1 MEDHMIFLL
10 EKQTVYWSLAYPEV
24 EETFEETDLT
34 IDDFILG
41 PFDTECLS
49 EYPPESD
56 WSDWF
61 PPPQRIMDWELY
73 ELADWAEIQIGKQ
86 EITLN
91 PDHYLSSEVNMN
103 KKMAMATIPV
113 PPSPVLEQ
121 AVGYENNKGARYLAL
136 WWEPGGDEAMVS
148 DGYVTSPGH
157 WPGYLAYV
165 HHPSVYPHL
174 ATYNLGSSDDL
185 AEYRLIIDL
194 QERQAFIFRSQ
205 EAINLLASQWE
216 TETDHLET
224 VTLSSKDI
232 EDLFKEFVDQVFV
245 PPTIDELEQR
255 MEADRIAVE
264 TLSRWLNSQ
273 LK

>member
-1 MEDHMIFLL
+1 
-10 EKQTVYWSLAYPEV
+10 
-24 EETFEETDLT
+24 
-34 IDDFILG
+34 
-41 PFDTECLS
+41 
-49 EYPPESD
+49 
-56 WSDWF
+56 
-61 PPPQRIMDWELY
+61 
-73 ELADWAEIQIGKQ
+73 
-86 EITLN
+86 
-91 PDHYLSSEVNMN
+91 
-103 KKMAMATIPV
+103 
-113 PPSPVLEQ
+113 
-121 AVGYENNKGARYLAL
+121 L

-194 QERQAFIFRSQ
+194 QERQAFICRSQ
-205 EAINLLASQWE
+205 ESINLLASQWE

-224 VTLSSKDI
+224 VSLSSKDI
-232 EDLFKEFVDQVFV
+232 EDLFKEFVDQVLV
-245 PPTIDELEQR
+245 PPTIDELERR